1 MSNYYARQNKP
12 RVVDNK
18 PKQPTESQI
27 QQAVIEWCGLQQYKG
42 RPLAYYVAHVPN
54 GGNMSARAGNKLKKE
69 GVQKGYPDLLM
80 DIPKGGYHGLRLELK
95 RLNGGVV
102 SKEQKER
109 ISVLLEEG
117 YQALVVRG
125 YDETVKA
132 IQEYL
137 NLDQ

>member
-1 MSNYYARQNKP
+1 MSYYNRQNKSTK
-12 RVVDNK
+12 VVKKDI
-18 PKQPTESQI
+18 QPTESQI
-27 QQAVIEWCGLQQYKG
+27 QQAVIQWCQSQEYKG

-80 DIPKGGYHGLRLELK
+80 DIPMGDYHGLRLELK
-95 RLNGGVV
+95 RLTGGIV

-109 ISVLLEEG
+109 IGVLLEEG
-117 YQALVVRG
+117 YQAVVVRG
-125 YDETVKA
+125 YDETIEA

-137 NLDQ
+137 NLD